1 MRKSTR
7 TSFSPLSEP
16 LSALGGSGGKFAREI
31 QVGLELEEEGF
42 VKVCGFVCDIS
53 LLK

>member
-1 MRKSTR
+1 MSGDEEEHTN
-7 TSFSPLSEP
+7 LV
-16 LSALGGSGGKFAREI
+16 LAALAALGGSGGKFAREI

-42 VKVCGFVCDIS
+42 VKVCGICDIC